1 MRYLFVIF
9 LMLMACD
16 TPSRD
21 FRGNPAQRISVGSSI
36 FDVRLLNGRAEAL
49 RLNSEW
55 APRLS
60 SVEPRARVAIEA
72 VSGCQVIRLR
82 GDQAMMIADLK
93 CDNAVPPPP
102 PVEPIF
108 CSIEEEPYAPSESV
122 LFEVRCD

>member
-1 MRYLFVIF
+1 MRRMLVLF
-9 LMLMACD
+9 LLLMACD

-21 FRGNPAQRISVGSSI
+21 FRESPAQRVTVEDSV
-36 FDVRLLNGRAEAL
+36 FDVRLMNGRAEAL

-60 SVEPRARVAIEA
+60 SVEPRARVAMEV

-82 GDQAMMIADLK
+82 GDQAMMIADLR
-93 CDNAVPPPP
+93 CADTVPPPP

-108 CSIEEEPYAPSESV
+108 CSIEEEPNSPSERV

>member
-1 MRYLFVIF
+1 MRCLFVLL

-21 FRGNPAQRISVGSSI
+21 FRGSPAQRVTVGPSV
-36 FDVRLLNGRAEAL
+36 FDVRLMNGRAEAL

-60 SVEPRARVAIEA
+60 AVEPRARVAIEA

-93 CDNAVPPPP
+93 CDDAVPPPA

-108 CSIEEEPYAPSESV
+108 CSIEEAPYVTFGSV